1 MIILFMYAASI
12 SYLTVEYAFVDVFH
26 LTVTNYN
33 GQELNGGLVSTWLN
47 IDNFNTKTGL
57 IVTGAY
63 TPINATYYDRVETFT
78 TAAAAVAWNLI
89 GLLTGMAIL
98 NLVLF
103 LGVPPIFVAGIGV
116 LYTLLLARTIIAL
129 IRGV

>member
-1 MIILFMYAASI
+1 MYAASI

-26 LTVTNYN
+26 LTITNFD
-33 GQELNGGLVSTWLN
+33 GQELNGGLVETWLN
-47 IDNFNTKTGL
+47 INEFNQKSGL
-57 IVTGAY
+57 IITGSY
-63 TPINATYYDRVETFT
+63 TPINATFYDRVETFT

-89 GLLTGMAIL
+89 SLLTGMAIL

-103 LGVPPIFVAGIGV
+103 LGVPPVFVAGIAV

-129 IRGV
+129 VRGI